1 MQTTTIMAPVVHPD
15 LQQERD
21 RATFDLDQLTY
32 IFDGSRETTEKR
44 RSLGTYDEYVGSCHN
59 VLATTRVRRSPAATH
74 TWHLSVTPHGHCQC
88 QCY

>member
-59 VLATTRVRRSPAATH
+59 VLAATRVPGRDPP
-74 TWHLSVTPHGHCQC
+74 HLSVSRSLTLSRVSVTS
-88 QCY
+88 